1 MGKFGSKLL
10 IYLKSIFLKKLTTIT
25 YVYLVSPIILQHF
38 KQILR
43 WHTTQNFC
51 LEFIDELEIQLF
63 IKTTVEVGLA
73 YKKCKNYPSLPLPNN
88 PENQNFEKMKKAS
101 GEVIILHVYQKSH

>member
-25 YVYLVSPIILQHF
+25 YAYLVSPIILQHF

-43 WHTTQNFC
+43 WRTTQNFC
-51 LEFIDELEIQLF
+51 LAFIDELEIQLF
-63 IKTTVEVGLA
+63 IKTTVEVGL
-73 YKKCKNYPSLPLPNN
+73 
-88 PENQNFEKMKKAS
+88 
-101 GEVIILHVYQKSH
+101 